1 KFTLKHWYRGR
12 LKDANLSGQ
21 KTVCGKLVRGEHPPE
36 NIHASFLPGIRY
48 SKARKMDVCIAENR
62 SQRIEK
68 SFAAERKIV
77 WRRMYGRF
85 CILLGN
91 SFR

>member
-1 KFTLKHWYRGR
+1 
-12 LKDANLSGQ
+12 
-21 KTVCGKLVRGEHPPE
+21 
-36 NIHASFLPGIRY
+36 
-48 SKARKMDVCIAENR
+48 MDVCIAENR

-91 SFR
+91 SFRYRILWVALLIYSLFVFVALVLFNLNFFMD